1 MSNFILVHGSWH
13 GAWCWHKIV
22 PRLRALGHS
31 VEAIDIPGH
40 GRDWTNPAEITLE
53 TYSECI
59 AKAIDRAP
67 GPVVVVAHSRGGIPT
82 SHAAEQR
89 HEQISHLVYLAAYLL
104 ADGETVL
111 DHVPHDTDS
120 LVLPNLYFDPD
131 GHWDMLKAEAFE
143 PALYAD
149 CSPEDIALGHLLL
162 TPEPAAPS
170 RTPIRI
176 NEECYG
182 TIPRTYIELLED
194 RAVSPILQKRMHS
207 ARPATPRTSP
217 SPTSSW
223 RTSTRSQ
230 RAPKAS
236 SPPPA
241 SGNASRSRAD
251 PREDGR
257 LASRQMTHSAEGF

>member
-13 GAWCWHKIV
+13 GAWCWYKIV

-31 VEAIDIPGH
+31 VRAIDIPGH
-40 GRDWTNPAEITLE
+40 GRDWTNPEEITLE
-53 TYSECI
+53 TYSACI
-59 AKAIDRAP
+59 LEAIDRAP

-89 HEQISHLVYLAAYLL
+89 HEKISHLVYLAAYLL

-111 DHVPHDTDS
+111 DHVPADPDS

-131 GHWDMLKAEAFE
+131 GHWDMLSAETFE

-149 CSPEDIALGHLLL
+149 CSPADVALAHLLL

-170 RTPIRI
+170 RTPIAISEAR
-176 NEECYG
+176 YG

-194 RAVSPILQKRMHS
+194 RAVTPALQKRMHS
-207 ARPATPRTSP
+207 AMPCVAV
-217 SPTSSW
+217 
-223 RTSTRSQ
+223 RSI
-230 RAPKAS
+230 AAS
-236 SPPPA
+236 
-241 SGNASRSRAD
+241 
-251 PREDGR
+251 
-257 LASRQMTHSAEGF
+257 HSAYFSKPDELTMHLDEIAAATKKPSQARDA